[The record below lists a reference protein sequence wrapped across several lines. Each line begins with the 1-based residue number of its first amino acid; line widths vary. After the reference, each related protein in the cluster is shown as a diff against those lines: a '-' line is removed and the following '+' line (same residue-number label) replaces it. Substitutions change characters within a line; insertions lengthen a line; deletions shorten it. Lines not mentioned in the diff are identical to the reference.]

1 MTLITSKVVTAAF
14 SAGSSWVGEA
24 APGDGDGFV
33 IAAGAVITMDV
44 DQVAYTG
51 MASSQV
57 QGSNTTPGTLLFA
70 GGTGGHLKMA
80 DSSTLSGT
88 EGTNRG
94 RIVAGSLETPLPFA
108 VKAIITLGDGASITG
123 ANLDIQEFPTE
134 PVLTHVRVYGT
145 IQACTVVPET
155 DVFTTAAA
163 HGLSNGDAVRF
174 HPASGAVLPAP
185 LKEDWTYWAASVVG
199 QTFKLNTYQTTGSV
213 VDITS
218 AGSGTTSVYTGAA
231 SGVGLGTP
239 INVLDDVSTDDAW
252 SIVDGHN
259 HAVLVNEGPVTRHI
273 QRVQITAK
281 AAGNIT
287 LSANTDQV
295 YSPGA
300 MLILASR
307 NCEIRSNTT
316 TATTP
321 VINGGT
327 GFRLGALRGTN
338 AAEFGYALSS
348 GTNHTAS
355 VVTGFNYSLNGCTGC
370 TITTVAG
377 NYCGLYSCIG
387 CTAITVAG
395 NYRGLQSCTA
405 CSITTIAGNYIGLYL
420 CTGCTITTVAGNY
433 YGLYSCIG
441 CTTVIVTS
449 GTLGQYL
456 CTGCTA
462 ITVTGNDTGLS
473 RSGGTLRG
481 TVFDNAIDI
490 YLDGGTVTIHGGALD
505 GSVQVDRYLYNASSF
520 PILGGF
526 QNVTVYDPQDA
537 EGNPQPGRVL
547 SWGPAGYTKSEA
559 PWGEEPY
566 PTEFVH
572 VTELDD
578 GHLPLCVDLPVIALK
593 GRRLRVAAYAKI
605 YAFGP
610 QGELE
615 TEDPRAQLIDP
626 NKQWNSEESILAEE
640 VFEVAELD
648 WQSRTLVLPD
658 LPTEDRPLIFR
669 FRATGLGN
677 LFWYTR
683 VIPSPVRLIDGG
695 LVV

>member
-1 MTLITSKVVTAAF
+1 MTLIDSKVVTGLF
-14 SAGSSWVGEA
+14 SVGSNWEGEV
-24 APGDGDGFV
+24 APDDGDGFR
-33 IAAGAVITMDV
+33 IMAGAVITMDV
-44 DQVAYTG
+44 DQTAFTG

-57 QGSNTTPGTLLFA
+57 QGSNATPGTLLFA

-145 IQACTVVPET
+145 IQACTVVPAT
-155 DVFTTAAA
+155 DVFSTEAA

-185 LKEDWTYWAASVVG
+185 LKEDWTYWAASVTEK
-199 QTFKLNTYQTTGSV
+199 TFKLNTHKTVGRV

-218 AGSGTTSVYTGAA
+218 AGTGTTSVYTGAA

-239 INVLDDVSTDDAW
+239 INVLDDVSADDAW
-252 SIVDGHN
+252 DTTDGHN

-281 AAGNIT
+281 SATTIT

-300 MLILASR
+300 MLIWASR

-316 TATTP
+316 ATATP

-338 AAEFGYALSS
+338 AGEFGYALSS

-355 VVTGFNYSLNGCTGC
+355 VVTGFHRGLHSCTGC

-377 NYCGLYSCIG
+377 NYYGLYVCTG
-387 CTAITVAG
+387 CTITNVAG
-395 NYRGLQSCTA
+395 NYYGLHS
-405 CSITTIAGNYIGLYL
+405 

-433 YGLYSCIG
+433 YGLYSC
-441 CTTVIVTS
+441 
-449 GTLGQYL
+449 
-456 CTGCTA
+456 TGCT
-462 ITVTGNDTGLS
+462 ITTIAGNYRGLY
-473 RSGGTLRG
+473 RSGGVMHG
-481 TVFDNAIDI
+481 TVFDNGIDI

-505 GSVQVDRYLYNASSF
+505 GSVQVDHYLYDSSSF

-526 QNVTVYDPQDA
+526 QNVTVYDPQDTD
-537 EGNPQPGRVL
+537 GVPQPGRVL
-547 SWGPAGYTKSEA
+547 SWCGGGNTASADYAVGTHGTP
-559 PWGEEPY
+559 PY
-566 PTEFVH
+566 ASDYIHETTLAVDDSPTF
-572 VTELDD
+572 T
-578 GHLPLCVDLPVIALK
+578 DLPVFAVK
-593 GRRLRVAAYAKI
+593 NQRLRIVAYANRQNFTGSDFP
-605 YAFGP
+605 AF
-610 QGELE
+610 
-615 TEDPRAQLIDP
+615 QLINLRKPRD
-626 NKQWNSEESILAEE
+626 SEDSIIEEQELAD
-640 VFEVAELD
+640 VAGWQTFTFDFLDEDSDREL
-648 WQSRTLVLPD
+648 LFC
-658 LPTEDRPLIFR
+658 FR
-669 FRATGLGN
+669 GTG
-677 LFWYTR
+677 
-683 VIPSPVRLIDGG
+683 VG
-695 LVV
+695 LVYWFSRVVPNAVQLAFKGGSE

>member
-44 DQVAYTG
+44 DQTAFTG

-134 PVLTHVRVYGT
+134 PILTHLRTYGT
-145 IQACTVVPET
+145 IQACTVDPGT
-155 DVFTTAAA
+155 DVFTTEAA

-174 HPASGAVLPAP
+174 HPASGAVLPVP
-185 LKEDWTYWAASVVG
+185 LKENWTYWAASVTEK
-199 QTFKLNTYQTTGSV
+199 TFKLNTHKTVGRV

-218 AGSGTTSVYTGAA
+218 AGTGTTSVYTGAA

-252 SIVDGHN
+252 SIADGYN
-259 HAVLVNEGPVTRHI
+259 HAVLVNEGPVARHI

-281 AAGNIT
+281 AAGPPATIT

-307 NCEIRSNTT
+307 NCKIRSNTT
-316 TATTP
+316 ATTAP

-338 AAEFGYALSS
+338 ADEFGYAFS
-348 GTNHTAS
+348 GGENHTAS
-355 VVTGFNYSLNGCTGC
+355 VVTGFQRGLHSCIGC

-377 NYCGLYSCIG
+377 NYLGLYACIG
-387 CTAITVAG
+387 CTITTVAG
-395 NYRGLQSCTA
+395 HYYGLLTCIG
-405 CSITTIAGNYIGLYL
+405 CS
-420 CTGCTITTVAGNY
+420 ITTVAGNY
-433 YGLYSCIG
+433 YGLNSCIG
-441 CTTVIVTS
+441 CSITTVAGNYYGPYFCI
-449 GTLGQYL
+449 
-456 CTGCTA
+456 GCTVT
-462 ITVTGNDTGLS
+462 TVAGNYIGLY
-473 RSGGTLRG
+473 RSGGVMHG
-481 TVFDNAIDI
+481 TVFDNGTDI

-526 QNVTVYDPQDA
+526 QNVTVYDPQDSD
-537 EGNPQPGRVL
+537 GVPQPGRVL
-547 SWGPAGYTKSEA
+547 SWCGGGNTASADYAVGTHGTPPYTSTFIHETTLA
-559 PWGEEPY
+559 VDES
-566 PTEFVH
+566 PTF
-572 VTELDD
+572 T
-578 GHLPLCVDLPVIALK
+578 DLPVFAAK
-593 GRRLRVAAYAKI
+593 DQRLRIVAYANRQN
-605 YAFGP
+605 FTGD
-610 QGELE
+610 EF
-615 TEDPRAQLIDP
+615 PRFQLIDP
-626 NKQWNSEESILAEE
+626 NEPWDSEDSIIEEQELADD
-640 VFEVAELD
+640 AG
-648 WQSRTLVLPD
+648 WQTFTFDYAGVY
-658 LPTEDRPLIFR
+658 DRELIFR
-669 FRATGLGN
+669 FRGTG
-677 LFWYTR
+677 
-683 VIPSPVRLIDGG
+683 VG
-695 LVV
+695 LVYWFSRVVPNAVQLAFKGGSE